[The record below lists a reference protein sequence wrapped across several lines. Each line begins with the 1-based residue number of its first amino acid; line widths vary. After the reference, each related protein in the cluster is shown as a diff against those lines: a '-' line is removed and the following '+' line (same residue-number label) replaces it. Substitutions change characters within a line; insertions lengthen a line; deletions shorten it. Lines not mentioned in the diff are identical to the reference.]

1 MINSYEKEGILMF
14 SNAKV
19 TVNYKANGKVVAVTE
34 KNEDLSYNFSF
45 DGKALKLSLI
55 PSREIELVNAKVVI
69 PYSFPD
75 NVRIMPNGYQS
86 WTRTREY
93 KKDEKYKGMNKLVKS
108 IPLGFQMAGCS
119 GDYMFREY
127 PDASGIFHGYTYS
140 YIRTDEKFTLIGSL
154 SEQEGYTVLNF
165 DANNNLII
173 VEKDLEAK
181 VTDKEI
187 LVLDAVVLNGGHDE
201 VFDEYFTLMGIEKP
215 KTNRINGYTSWYN
228 YYTDITE
235 EIIIRDLEALKATG
249 ADINIFQIDDGYQS
263 FIGDWETPNKKF
275 PKGMKYIAD
284 EIHSKGWL
292 AGLWLAPFYI
302 QKNSV
307 VAKEH
312 PEWIVKTPDGKPLYG
327 FVGLGRDCYTLDF
340 YNPECAAYIKQFFN
354 TILNTWGFDMVK
366 LDFLYTACIVPRN
379 GKSRGEIMCDAMS
392 LLRECV
398 GEKLILGCGVPLGPA
413 FGKVDYCRIGSDVDL
428 TFKPVPVKGNVN
440 REIVSVQTAIK
451 NTIFRRGL
459 NGRVFGNDPD
469 VFYLRNALKEV
480 EGDRKSKKDLKFTWE
495 QRVLWADLCRNL
507 GTIIFTSD
515 NAANYDKKQSEEL
528 MKTYSAPTV
537 KVLDAIYEGD
547 NCVKLTCEESGKKF
561 EHIINWN
568 TGENSKKDM

>member
-1 MINSYEKEGILMF
+1 MF
-14 SNAKV
+14 SNAKIA
-19 TVNYKANGKVVAVTE
+19 VNYKSNGRTVAFSE
-34 KNEDLSYNFSF
+34 NSKDLAVNFSF
-45 DGKALKLSLI
+45 DGKALKVTLKTE
-55 PSREIELVNAKVVI
+55 RELELVNLKVI
-69 PYSFPD
+69 ADYKYPED
-75 NVRIMPNGYQS
+75 VRIMPNGYQS
-86 WTRTREY
+86 WSMTREY
-93 KKDEKYKGMNKLVKS
+93 KKNELYRGMNKLVKS
-108 IPLGFQMAGCS
+108 IPLGFNMAGCS
-119 GDYMFREY
+119 GDYMFRNY
-127 PDASGIFHGYTYS
+127 PDKSGVFHGYTYS
-140 YIRTDEKFTLIGSL
+140 YIRTGNDFTLIGSL
-154 SEQEGYTVLNF
+154 SEKEGYTILNF
-165 DANNNLII
+165 DTNANTII
-173 VEKDLEAK
+173 VEKDLECK
-181 VTDKEI
+181 VINGEVT
-187 LVLDAVVLNGGHDE
+187 VLDAVVLSGEHDA

-215 KTNRINGYTSWYN
+215 TTNRINGYTSWYN

-263 FIGDWETPNKKF
+263 FIGDWEVPNEKF

-284 EIHSKGWL
+284 EIHAKGWL

-307 VAKEH
+307 VAKNH
-312 PEWIVKTPDGKPLYG
+312 PEWIVKKPDGKPIYG

-379 GKSRGEIMCDAMS
+379 GKSRGEIMCDAMA

-428 TFKPVPVKGNVN
+428 VFEPVPVKGKVN

-480 EGDRKSKKDLKFTWE
+480 DGDRKSKKKLGITWE

-515 NAANYDKKQSEEL
+515 NAANYDEKQSEEL

-547 NCVKLTCEESGKKF
+547 NWVKLTCEENGKKF
-561 EHIINWN
+561 EHLINWN
-568 TGENSKKDM
+568 TGENSKTDIN

>member
-1 MINSYEKEGILMF
+1 
-14 SNAKV
+14 
-19 TVNYKANGKVVAVTE
+19 
-34 KNEDLSYNFSF
+34 
-45 DGKALKLSLI
+45 
-55 PSREIELVNAKVVI
+55 
-69 PYSFPD
+69 
-75 NVRIMPNGYQS
+75 
-86 WTRTREY
+86 
-93 KKDEKYKGMNKLVKS
+93 
-108 IPLGFQMAGCS
+108 
-119 GDYMFREY
+119 
-127 PDASGIFHGYTYS
+127 
-140 YIRTDEKFTLIGSL
+140 
-154 SEQEGYTVLNF
+154 
-165 DANNNLII
+165 
-173 VEKDLEAK
+173 
-181 VTDKEI
+181 
-187 LVLDAVVLNGGHDE
+187 
-201 VFDEYFTLMGIEKP
+201 MGIEKP

-263 FIGDWETPNKKF
+263 FIGDWEVPNEKF

-302 QKNSV
+302 QKDSV
-307 VAKEH
+307 VAKNH
-312 PEWIVKTPDGKPLYG
+312 PEWIVKKPDGKPIYG

-379 GKSRGEIMCDAMS
+379 GKSRGEIMCDAMA

-398 GEKLILGCGVPLGPA
+398 GDKLILGCGVPLGPA

-428 TFKPVPVKGNVN
+428 VFEPVPVKGKVN

-480 EGDRKSKKDLKFTWE
+480 DGDRKSKKPLKITWD

-515 NAANYDKKQSEEL
+515 NAANYDEKQSAEL

-547 NCVKLTCEESGKKF
+547 NWVKLTCEENGKKF
-561 EHIINWN
+561 EHLINWN
-568 TGENSKKDM
+568 TGENSKKDI